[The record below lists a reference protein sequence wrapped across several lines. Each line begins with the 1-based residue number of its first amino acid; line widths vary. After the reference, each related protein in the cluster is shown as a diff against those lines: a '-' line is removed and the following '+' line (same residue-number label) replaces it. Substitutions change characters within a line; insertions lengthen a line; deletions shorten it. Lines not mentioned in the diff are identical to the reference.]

1 MRKLPVFQSVAEVY
15 SGVFR
20 HYIDL
25 LRVAWLPLLIW
36 AVVGFLA
43 GWWLLQHMVQ
53 NPAFLDAAADRKAKA
68 AAFFEVMPW
77 IYGVA
82 IFKYL
87 VLAIV
92 AVGFH
97 RFVLLGERRHGAA
110 GTGFEFG
117 RSEWLYIWSGIKIAL
132 LFVAVVAVV
141 AAVGTAIFIA
151 AKAAVGSSSANMNNL
166 PPMLVFIL
174 VVGYVAL
181 VLCIAL
187 VASRLILVLP
197 HVAIG
202 QPSNLRFIWNHT
214 RGNSWRILGYTFLV
228 SLLAMV
234 GLLLMLL
241 VNWLL
246 GMPMAQTPEAL
257 KDMLD
262 HPTAF
267 LIAGIVDL
275 PIQIAWVMLTITMLS
290 VAYREIIG
298 LPADASLVD
307 SPEPL

>member
-36 AVVGFLA
+36 AVVGFVA

-53 NPAFLDAAADRKAKA
+53 NPAFLDAAADQKAKD
-68 AAFFEVMPW
+68 AAFLEVMPW

-87 VLAIV
+87 ILAIV

-132 LFVAVVAVV
+132 LFIAVV
-141 AAVGTAIFIA
+141 AAIAAVGTVIFIA
-151 AKAAVGSSSANMNNL
+151 AKAAVGSSSANMKNL
-166 PPMLVFIL
+166 PPMLILIL
-174 VVGYVAL
+174 VVGYAAL
-181 VLCIAL
+181 VLCAAL

-246 GMPMAQTPEAL
+246 GMPIAQTPEAL
-257 KDMLD
+257 KDMLE

-267 LIAGIVDL
+267 LIVGIVDL

-298 LPADASLVD
+298 LPADMDTSGDAS
-307 SPEPL
+307 PL

>member
-1 MRKLPVFQSVAEVY
+1 MRKLPVFQSVSEVY

-20 HYIDL
+20 HYFDL
-25 LRVAWLPLLIW
+25 VRVAWLPLLIW
-36 AVVGFLA
+36 AVVSFLA

-53 NPAFLDAAADRKAKA
+53 NPAFLDAAADQKAKA
-68 AAFFEVMPW
+68 AAFFEVMPL
-77 IYGVA
+77 IYGVTF
-82 IFKYL
+82 FKYL
-87 VLAIV
+87 ILAIV

-132 LFVAVVAVV
+132 LFVAVISVV
-141 AAVGTAIFIA
+141 AAVGTIIFIA
-151 AKAAVGSSSANMNNL
+151 AKAAAGGSSTNLNNL
-166 PPMLVFIL
+166 PPALTFVLVL
-174 VVGYVAL
+174 AYVAL
-181 VLCIAL
+181 VVGAGL
-187 VASRLILVLP
+187 VAGRLVLVLP

-214 RGNSWRILGYTFLV
+214 RGNSWRILGYTLLV
-228 SLLAMV
+228 SLLALV
-234 GLLLMLL
+234 GMLLMLL

-257 KDMLD
+257 KDMLE

-267 LIAGIVDL
+267 LIVGIVDL
-275 PIQIAWVMLTITMLS
+275 PIQIAWIMLTITMLS

-298 LPADASLVD
+298 LPAGAGMGD